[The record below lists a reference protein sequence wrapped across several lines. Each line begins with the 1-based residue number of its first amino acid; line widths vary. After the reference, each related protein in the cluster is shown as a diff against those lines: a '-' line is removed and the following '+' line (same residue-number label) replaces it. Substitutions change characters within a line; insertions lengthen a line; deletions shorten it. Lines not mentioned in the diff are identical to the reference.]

1 MMGLGFLLLLAPV
14 ALIVVL
20 ILAMTG
26 KLGNNNGK

>member
-1 MMGLGFLLLLAPV
+1 MMGLGFLLMLAPV